1 MCKKG
6 ADTMHIYN
14 MECLSQR
21 ELITQLALEIRMK
34 KGRLKETQF
43 MSFVGA
49 CTYKADIL
57 QFASQFI
64 EIECKESVENC
75 LYCEDPLT
83 HEGLYCDDLCQT
95 LHQEENVTHVK
106 MHQKRV
112 QV

>member
-1 MCKKG
+1 MN
-6 ADTMHIYN
+6 IYN
-14 MECLSQR
+14 VECLNQK
-21 ELITQLALEIRMK
+21 ELIAQLALKIRMK

-64 EIECKESVENC
+64 TIECKESVENC

-95 LHQEENVTHVK
+95 LHQEENVTHIK